1 MSTKQQ
7 PTFLKQITIIV
18 IYNGVAGDKIGCNIS
33 IWFLTLK

>member
-18 IYNGVAGDKIGCNIS
+18 IYTGVAGDNIGWNIS